1 MKILLIA
8 NSFGVNLQKYA
19 KEIAKVNGLDLTLYT
34 LFIGGCSLETHDKN
48 LIEYNEDYE
57 LFIDGSST
65 GRFVSINDAL
75 TFEEWDYISL
85 QQASHLSGD
94 VSSYYPYLNNIYTY
108 VRKFCPNAKMM
119 WHQTWAYS
127 GKHPEKYADTRK
139 WVPSF
144 AFRNDKEM
152 KGGIDLSL
160 FKITK
165 EYQFD
170 LVIKSGDV
178 VFEAMNTFD
187 DVYDL
192 EGFHLNDLG
201 CYLIGSN
208 LVKKLINRRI
218 RDVYVPAELDEKL
231 CRKAARFINFYELNS

>member
-19 KEIAKVNGLDLTLYT
+19 KEIAKCNGLDLSIYTLY
-34 LFIGGCSLETHDKN
+34 IGGCPLSTHAKN
-48 LIEYNEDYE
+48 IEEYNEDYE

-75 TFEEWDYISL
+75 TFEEWDYVSL

-94 VSSYYPYLNNIYTY
+94 VNSYYPYLNSVYTY
-108 VRKFCPNAKMM
+108 VKKICPNTKMM

-127 GKHPEKYADTRK
+127 GKNPYKYDEVRK
-139 WVPSF
+139 WQPSF

-152 KGGIDLSL
+152 KAGIDLSL
-160 FKITK
+160 FKIMK
-165 EYQFD
+165 DFQFD

-187 DVYDL
+187 DVYDS

-201 CYLIGSN
+201 CYLIGTN

-218 RDVYVPAELDEKL
+218 RDVYVPKELDEKT